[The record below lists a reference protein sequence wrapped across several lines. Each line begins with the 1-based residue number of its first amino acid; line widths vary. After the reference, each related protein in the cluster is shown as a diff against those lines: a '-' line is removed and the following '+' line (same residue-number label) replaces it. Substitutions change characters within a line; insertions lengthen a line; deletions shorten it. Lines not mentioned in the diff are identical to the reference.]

1 VTDTQIAF
9 LRQIGDEMRSAVD
22 QQELLRYSELNVA
35 LHSAVREIADHS
47 AANRVLEQLNGQ
59 MVRHQFRLFLVP
71 GRPSRSLP
79 EHLAIIEGVCGRD
92 PRKHEKPWSSMS
104 PASSRHSPSSRRPRC
119 ANYTTLRLCFC

>member
-79 EHLAIIEGVCGRD
+79 EHLAIIEGVCGRE
-92 PRKHEKPWSSMS
+92 PKEARKAMELHV
-104 PASSRHSPSSRRPRC
+104 ASVIE
-119 ANYTTLRLCFC
+119 TLTEFASATVR